1 MDRATKRAFDRKVQ
15 GMIQKHAGLT
25 VTETWNPDGSVSRKV
40 TIDES
45 NPADGE
51 LLLQMLDLSPAETEE
66 LMNKAQGDGKVPPG
80 PGAAGATAEQAP
92 ATQVD
97 DQKDIKDRVQTG
109 KKKVTADDQD
119 PLFSTEEFESKPPL
133 NLIVKTTYEIITP
146 ESAEAGDAE
155 ERGWIDEEGETFES
169 VEDVVRFL
177 QDNGANESSS
187 SSFNPGVWY
196 THYGDYD
203 YSTRQMER
211 GEIENRSYHLYNF
224 TPEQEEEVFNQMT
237 GKKVAVKKTAALQI
251 NDHVEIEINEN
262 NFDAGGPGGKE
273 ELQDHQEAFNGIE
286 GIIVEI
292 NGDQAVI
299 ENDNRVERLE
309 VELGWLKKTAGDTDY
324 ADRLDDAIAEINIM
338 AGEHGG
344 TIVEDTGLVKETA
357 DKYNISFEDLM
368 AEVGNLSPAGLEAM
382 KKKAVMND
390 ADMDDFLMKAY
401 SEGKITVCN
410 LGNGGEPM
418 SDPKL
423 FDSWDEAV
431 AHATKQSEYNSGWM
445 YFVSDGDRM
454 ESFRY
459 GKTAMLKKA
468 FQVGD
473 TVETSKGRTGKIVEM
488 RPAGVGQWEYDI
500 KFEDPED
507 AGSYMGDDLK
517 KVGMKK
523 KAGYSLRD
531 GDKSEIADI
540 YPSLK
545 LVSTSEE
552 NFQKPSF
559 GKINDKISV
568 MDNGSVTVF
577 IGEDTSG
584 VTGEWYELE
593 GAPES
598 LYDKTA
604 MKKKAADIKTMDDL
618 FGEFEKSEEY
628 KRTHLFR
635 MNNNEELS
643 FEEVSKL
650 IGDNKITSE
659 YFPIFTY
666 EKTAMNKMAGLQ
678 PGDRVKIIGD
688 PENRTGS
695 QGKEGV
701 VVRMDEAATD
711 HPIVQLDGEDTEWAW
726 RPEEVQKIAMNRK
739 AEESFNSGDRVNNP
753 ELGDGTVDMMQTVDG
768 TLFALVWFD
777 KFGGPS
783 TYPNQMPTSIV
794 PRQLTKIGMKK
805 KAESAAKYLEVFFE
819 EKQLT
824 PQSWEIEG
832 NDGMTHFIDS
842 DVVIEA
848 IMGAPPEEQEQI
860 ANTIRKID
868 FVNGDVNDFLKHLAT
883 ALVNGGQPQT
893 ASLTRRG
900 PAPEIELGILF
911 EAP

>member
-1 MDRATKRAFDRKVQ
+1 MDRATQRAFDRKAQ

-51 LLLQMLDLSPAETEE
+51 LLIKMLNLSPAETEE
-66 LMNKAQGDGKVPPG
+66 LMNKAQGDGQAPPG
-80 PGAAGATAEQAP
+80 PGSAGATAEQAP

-97 DQKDIKDRVQTG
+97 DQGDIKDRVQTG
-109 KKKVTADDQD
+109 KKKVIADDQD
-119 PLFSTEEFESKPPL
+119 PLFNTEEFGSKAPQ

-146 ESAEAGDAE
+146 ESSEAGDAE

-177 QDNGANESSS
+177 QDNGANEPSS

-211 GEIENRSYHLYNF
+211 GEVENRSYHLYNF

-237 GKKVAVKKTAALQI
+237 GKKVAMKKSAALQVD
-251 NDHVEIEINEN
+251 DHVEIEINET

-273 ELQDHQEAFNGIE
+273 ELQDHQEAFNGIT
-286 GIIVEI
+286 GTIVEI

-299 ENDNRVERLE
+299 ENDNRGERLE
-309 VELGWLKKTAGDTDY
+309 VELGWLKKTAGDTEY
-324 ADRLDDAIAEINIM
+324 ADRLDDAIAEINVM
-338 AGEHGG
+338 AEEHGG
-344 TIVEDTGLVKETA
+344 TIVEDVGLVKETA

-368 AEVGNLSPAGLEAM
+368 AEVGNLSPAGMEDYREGM

-390 ADMDDFLMKAY
+390 ADMDNFLMKAY

-552 NFQKPSF
+552 SFQKPSF

-604 MKKKAADIKTMDDL
+604 MKKRAAADIKTMDDL
-618 FGEFEKSEEY
+618 FAEFEKSEEY
-628 KRTHLFR
+628 KRNNVFR
-635 MNNNEELS
+635 MNNNQELS
-643 FEEVSKL
+643 FEEVAKL

-666 EKTAMNKMAGLQ
+666 EKTAMKRN
-678 PGDRVKIIGD
+678 
-688 PENRTGS
+688 
-695 QGKEGV
+695 
-701 VVRMDEAATD
+701 
-711 HPIVQLDGEDTEWAW
+711 
-726 RPEEVQKIAMNRK
+726 
-739 AEESFNSGDRVNNP
+739 AEESFNPGDRVNNP

-768 TLFALVWFD
+768 TPFALVWFD
-777 KFGGPS
+777 KFGGSS
-783 TYPNQMPTSIV
+783 TYPNQMPTSIA
-794 PRQLTKIGMKK
+794 PRQLTRIGMKK

-900 PAPEIELGILF
+900 PAPEIELGTLF